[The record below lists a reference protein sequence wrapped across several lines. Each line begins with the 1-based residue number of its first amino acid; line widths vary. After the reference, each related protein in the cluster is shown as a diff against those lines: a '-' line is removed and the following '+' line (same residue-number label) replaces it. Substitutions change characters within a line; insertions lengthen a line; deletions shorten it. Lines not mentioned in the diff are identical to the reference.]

1 MSHERYF
8 AEHFSWLHFYSS
20 KKTTWQKKYEEIKE
34 ELAAALEQRD
44 NCTALLQKMEEEHL
58 ETITKMKRRINDLEG
73 MLNKVFACIYSVQVV
88 QLASTDRF
96 YLQFTKEKI

>member
-58 ETITKMKRRINDLEG
+58 ETITKMKRLCLCHGGSCKGRHAPIT
-73 MLNKVFACIYSVQVV
+73 A
-88 QLASTDRF
+88 RH
-96 YLQFTKEKI
+96 KIIMGWGGGGGGGE